1 MSIRIGRLIS
11 EKALMRRRRKNDTAD
26 APAEDRS
33 ETAELIH
40 QIKTQNEL
48 LRSQIRYLSSWR
60 IRIAH
65 GLLFGLGSFLGATI
79 LVSMAAYILKPL
91 LSIELFRPAIEQV
104 IQDLESPGI
113 RTPLPQ
119 PNQPNA
125 MPQYQPDTEF
135 YDEDSRPAQ
144 DEPEPPERG

>member
-11 EKALMRRRRKNDTAD
+11 EKALMKRRRKNETAD
-26 APAEDRS
+26 APSEERS

-79 LVSMAAYILKPL
+79 LVSMAAYVLKPL

-119 PNQPNA
+119 PNGGNVA
-125 MPQYQPDTEF
+125 PQYMPDRDPESQTA
-135 YDEDSRPAQ
+135 RPEPAS
-144 DEPEPPERG
+144 PEPPERG